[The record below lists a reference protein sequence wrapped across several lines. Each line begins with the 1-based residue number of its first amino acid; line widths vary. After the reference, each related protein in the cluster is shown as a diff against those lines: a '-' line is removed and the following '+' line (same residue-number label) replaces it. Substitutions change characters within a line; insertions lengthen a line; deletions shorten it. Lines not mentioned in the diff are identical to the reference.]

1 MKSILKLDRHNEK
14 EEIIFELKFQMS
26 LTTHQRFEMMFKKT
40 EEMKKLLEKSGY
52 RKAFEIIKRT
62 GSIDSEKLKDLKI
75 LREIKKIRDKK
86 KKNI

>member
-1 MKSILKLDRHNEK
+1 MSSILKLDRHNER

-52 RKAFEIIKRT
+52 RKAFTIIKRT
-62 GSIDSEKLKDLKI
+62 
-75 LREIKKIRDKK
+75 
-86 KKNI
+86 